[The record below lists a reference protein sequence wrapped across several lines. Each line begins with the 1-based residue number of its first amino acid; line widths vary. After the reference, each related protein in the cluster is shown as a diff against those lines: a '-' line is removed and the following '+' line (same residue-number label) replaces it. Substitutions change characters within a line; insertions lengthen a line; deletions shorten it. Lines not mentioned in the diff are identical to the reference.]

1 MQFQVAD
8 KIAEGD
14 LMRLMVLTV
23 ELFISLCLSATSL
36 SKSAHLAQTDSLNG
50 SNLATPNETV
60 SQAIASVVLFSVVG
74 VLYITAIV
82 VSFLW
87 LWCKETKVQTLFK
100 KNTAR
105 GISIAIGGLFYYI
118 GDNLPPLVEEYAEE
132 LGCSS
137 NCVEMAQMTGIVML
151 TIATTTY
158 LPIAINA
165 ILIHNKDEDDLD
177 EEEIPAH
184 IAVFILLAKITD
196 LDLVYTSI
204 ERIIPRTCDE
214 TIVGG
219 TWAYY
224 IIYLVVF
231 IGVTFYTVLC
241 ICRDRDMTTVEK
253 ILVMINSF
261 LICLFMACYIL
272 ADNRLPLGCTGSLVD
287 DRLARDIVKFVLLVI
302 TSIISIYSVF
312 MFGGWHFYDK
322 RCCANRIGVA

>member
-50 SNLATPNETV
+50 SNIATPNETV
-60 SQAIASVVLFSVVG
+60 SQAIASVVLFSIVG

-82 VSFLW
+82 VSFVW
-87 LWCKETKVQTLFK
+87 LWCKKTKVQTLFK
-100 KNTAR
+100 NNAAR

-137 NCVEMAQMTGIVML
+137 NCVEEAQMTGIVML

-165 ILIHNKDEDDLD
+165 IFTHNKDEVDFHED
-177 EEEIPAH
+177 EIPSR
-184 IAVFILLAKITD
+184 IAVFILLAKVTD

-231 IGVTFYTVLC
+231 IGVTLYTVLH
-241 ICRDRDMTTVEK
+241 ICRDMTTAET
-253 ILVMINSF
+253 ILVVFNA
-261 LICLFMACYIL
+261 LVVCLFMACYIV

-322 RCCANRIGVA
+322 GCCANRIGCA